1 MRSCMR
7 VAATIA
13 CTVALLILPAQA
25 AFAQTYPN
33 KPVRMVVSFAAGG
46 PVDLVAREVGREL
59 EKALGQPF
67 IIDNQGGGLGV
78 SAMNTVS
85 RAAPD
90 GHTLLFAAS
99 GNITIQPLFD
109 KNRSDVLKQLAPVG
123 LISISPHVLVVSG
136 KLPVKSVKD
145 LLDYARAH
153 PGKVNFGSA
162 GVGGVAHLGMELF
175 RSMAGIDVAHV
186 PYKGTSQV
194 ITDMVSGEVHAM
206 FSSMPSLKPMI
217 DKGYIRA
224 IGMTAPTQAANAK
237 GIPTID
243 SAGLPGFEYS
253 TWYALYSA
261 VGTPA
266 PIVEKL
272 NAALHTIL
280 ADPALEKKLEVQGID
295 LQSSSTAELIAL
307 MRRDTQKWEKVI
319 REANVKLD

>member
-1 MRSCMR
+1 MRSCTR
-7 VAATIA
+7 LAATLV
-13 CTVALLILPAQA
+13 CTVALLTLSGQV
-25 AFAQTYPN
+25 AFAQSYPS
-33 KPVRMVVSFAAGG
+33 KPVRMVVPFAAGG
-46 PVDLVAREVGREL
+46 PVDLVAREIGREL

-78 SAMNTVS
+78 AAMNTVS

-109 KNRSDVLKQLAPVG
+109 KNRSDVLRQLAPIG
-123 LISISPHVLVVSG
+123 LASTSPHVLVVSA
-136 KLPVKSVKD
+136 KLPVKSVKE
-145 LLDYARAH
+145 LIDYARAH

-194 ITDMVSGEVHAM
+194 ITDMVSGEVQAM

-224 IGMTAPTQAANAK
+224 IGMPAPTQAANAK

-253 TWYALYSA
+253 TWYALYSTA
-261 VGTPA
+261 GTPA
-266 PIVEKL
+266 PVLEKL
-272 NAALHTIL
+272 NAALHRIL
-280 ADPALEKKLEVQGID
+280 VDPALEKKLEVQGVD

-319 REANVKLD
+319 REANVKLE

>member
-1 MRSCMR
+1 
-7 VAATIA
+7 
-13 CTVALLILPAQA
+13 
-25 AFAQTYPN
+25 
-33 KPVRMVVSFAAGG
+33 
-46 PVDLVAREVGREL
+46 
-59 EKALGQPF
+59 
-67 IIDNQGGGLGV
+67 
-78 SAMNTVS
+78 
-85 RAAPD
+85 
-90 GHTLLFAAS
+90 
-99 GNITIQPLFD
+99 
-109 KNRSDVLKQLAPVG
+109 
-123 LISISPHVLVVSG
+123 
-136 KLPVKSVKD
+136 
-145 LLDYARAH
+145 
-153 PGKVNFGSA
+153 
-162 GVGGVAHLGMELF
+162 
-175 RSMAGIDVAHV
+175 
-186 PYKGTSQV
+186 
-194 ITDMVSGEVHAM
+194 MVSGEVHAM

-266 PIVEKL
+266 PIIEKL
-272 NAALHTIL
+272 NTALHAIL